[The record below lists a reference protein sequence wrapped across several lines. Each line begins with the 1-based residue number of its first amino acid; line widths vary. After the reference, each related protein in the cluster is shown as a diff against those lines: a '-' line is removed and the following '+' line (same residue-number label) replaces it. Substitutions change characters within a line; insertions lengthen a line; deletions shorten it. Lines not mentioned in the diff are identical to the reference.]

1 MECYCRIDDWVMVS
15 AVYYRKGCSVKL
27 GVDVVPFVCVCVFFF
42 PMGGHVKDFFFL
54 NNFIRWSIFHVFLFV
69 VIV

>member
-1 MECYCRIDDWVMVS
+1 MECYCRIDDWVMAS

-42 PMGGHVKDFFFL
+42 PMGGHVKDFFF
-54 NNFIRWSIFHVFLFV
+54 S
-69 VIV
+69 